1 MLPRFFIDRPIFAT
15 VLSLVITLAGGLALV
30 KLPLALYPPISP
42 PVVQVDCVY
51 PGASSK
57 VVSDTV
63 AAPIEQEVNGVEG
76 MMYMT
81 SQCGND
87 GSYNLQVTFKH
98 GVDLNMAQVLVQNRV
113 NLALP
118 RLPEVLRRSGLTT
131 RKRSPDILL
140 SAGFYSSD
148 GRYDQ
153 LYLSNY
159 ALMRVREEIARVEGV
174 GDVTMVGQRDYSMRI
189 WVDPDKLAARG
200 LTASD
205 VADAI
210 REQNADVAVG
220 QLGQPPA
227 RSGQTAQVPLSVQG
241 RLPNAEAFANII
253 LKTASPSPLPR
264 DSREKVAGVR
274 DSAVVRLKDVA
285 RVELGPKNED
295 LTCHVDGRV
304 AGSLTIW
311 QLPGANALATA
322 DRVKAKL
329 EELKKDFPPGVNYV
343 VRYDTTPFI
352 RETIGEVVHTLRDAV
367 ILVALV
373 VLLFLRNWR
382 AALIPLVAVPVAI
395 IGSFAAMAVLGF
407 SLNNLTLFGLVL
419 AIGIVVD
426 DAIVVVEAVEH
437 HIESGLN
444 PREATIKAM
453 EQVSGPVVA
462 VGLVLSA
469 VFVPCAFI
477 GGITGL
483 FFRQFALTIAVSTLL
498 SAFNSLTLSPALA
511 ALLLRPRRGQ
521 GRRGQGSGV
530 RGQGR
535 QDPLPRFAFAL
546 LGGWL
551 GWVFLTPWLRTVLP
565 AATGV
570 DFPRSSLTPD
580 PWALTPLIGAAAAG
594 WLLGR
599 WLNPLLGW
607 LFERFNAAFEVATD
621 FYVRL
626 VGRLLRG
633 SVIVLI
639 VYGGLLLLTQWGLKT
654 LPTGFIPTQDMGYL
668 LINVQL
674 PDAASTER
682 SAEVMARAEKIVL
695 GTKGIIHALAVT
707 GQSFLLG
714 SNGSN
719 FGSMFVILDEFDRRQ
734 DPSLTANA
742 IAARLRQRFREEIND
757 AEFVI
762 LGPPPVRGVGR
773 AGGFKLMIEDRGD
786 LGLTTLQE
794 QTDELTARA
803 KREPGLVGAATVFRA
818 NVPQLFLQ
826 VDRFEVMQKHVRL
839 QAVTDALEVF
849 QGSLYVNDF
858 NRFGRTWQVIIQAEA
873 PFRKD
878 IDSVRQFQVRNDR
891 GGMVPLGAV
900 AGVRE
905 TNGPLIIT
913 RYNMYPAAFITGS
926 GAPGTSSGES
936 IALME
941 ALAKEHLPQA
951 LAFEWTETAYLELQA
966 GNTAMIIF
974 GYSVALVFLVLA
986 ALYESWSLPLAVIL
1000 IVPLCLLS
1008 SLVGVALAGQDINI
1022 LTRVGF
1028 VMLVG
1033 LASKNAILIVEFA
1046 KVKRDQGASRREATL
1061 EACRLRL
1068 RPIVMTSL
1076 AFILGVVPL
1085 MISHGAGAE
1094 MRRAL
1099 GTAVFSGMLGVTLV
1113 GLLLTPVFFSVI
1125 NWLSGTRT
1133 FNSRPA
1139 RLVGAVLLD
1148 VLTGGV
1154 RRLAGLV
1161 TRRRLVPVWRVP
1173 IPTAPGKIRPME
1185 VLPVDDG
1192 KRPAVNGRAG
1202 EPSPLKGADGHGSP
1216 LQGA

>member
-1 MLPRFFIDRPIFAT
+1 VLPRFFIDRPIFAT
-15 VLSLVITLAGGLALV
+15 VLSLVVTLAGGLALLN
-30 KLPLALYPPISP
+30 LPLSLYPPISP
-42 PVVQVDCVY
+42 PIIQIDCVY
-51 PGASSK
+51 PGASAK
-57 VVSDTV
+57 VVADTV
-63 AAPIEQEVNGVEG
+63 AAPIEQQVNGVEG
-76 MMYMT
+76 MMYMS

-98 GVDLNMAQVLVQNRV
+98 GVNLNMAQVLVQNRV

-118 RLPEVLRRSGLTT
+118 QLPEVIRRSGLTT
-131 RKRSPDILL
+131 RKRTPDILL
-140 SAGFYSSD
+140 AAGFYSKD
-148 GRYDQ
+148 NRYDQ

-159 ALMRVREEIARVEGV
+159 ALMRVREELARIPGV

-189 WVDPDKLAARG
+189 WVDPDKLASRN
-200 LTASD
+200 LTATD
-205 VADAI
+205 VADAV
-210 REQNADVAVG
+210 REQNAAVALG

-227 RSGQTAQVPLSVQG
+227 RPGQTGQIPLSVQG
-241 RLPNAEAFANII
+241 RLPDAEAFANII
-253 LKTASPSPLPR
+253 VKTAPGG
-264 DSREKVAGVR
+264 K
-274 DSAVVRLKDVA
+274 VVRLKDVA
-285 RVELGPKNED
+285 RVELGPKNQD
-295 LTCHVDGRV
+295 LTCHVDGRESSSV
-304 AGSLTIW
+304 TIW
-311 QLPGANALATA
+311 LLPGANALETA

-329 EELKKDFPPGVNYV
+329 EELKKDFPPGVDYV
-343 VRYDTTPFI
+343 IRYDTTPYI
-352 RETIGEVVHTLRDAV
+352 RETIGEVVKTLRDAI
-367 ILVALV
+367 ILVALI
-373 VLLFLRNWR
+373 VLLFLQNWR
-382 AALIPLVAVPVAI
+382 AAIIPLVAVPVAV
-395 IGSFAAMAVLGF
+395 IGSFAAMALLGF

-437 HIESGLN
+437 HIESGLS
-444 PREATIKAM
+444 PRDATIKAM

-498 SAFNSLTLSPALA
+498 SAFNSLTLSPALTA
-511 ALLLRPRRGQ
+511 MLLRPRAGHAGQ
-521 GRRGQGSGV
+521 TGRQGDKET
-530 RGQGR
+530 RR

-551 GWVFLTPWLRTVLP
+551 GWKYLAPAVAKGLASWQWEGADLLLSPCLP
-565 AATGV
+565 VSLSPCLLVCLSVGGV
-570 DFPRSSLTPD
+570 S
-580 PWALTPLIGAAAAG
+580 G
-594 WLLGR
+594 WLAGR
-599 WLNPLLGW
+599 WLNPILGR
-607 LFERFNAAFEVATD
+607 LFYQFNAGFGVATD
-621 FYVRL
+621 WYTRL

-633 SVIVLI
+633 SAFVLV
-639 VYGGLLLLTQWGLKT
+639 VYGGLVVLTHWGLSR

-674 PDAASTER
+674 PDAASTQR
-682 SAEVMARAEKIVL
+682 SAEVMGRAEKVVL

-707 GQSFLLG
+707 GQSFLLS

-734 DPSLTANA
+734 DPELSANA
-742 IAARLRQRFREEIND
+742 IAATLRRRFREEFPD
-757 AEFVI
+757 AQFVV
-762 LGPPPVRGVGR
+762 LGPPPVRGVGK

-786 LGLTTLQE
+786 LGLTALQE
-794 QTDELTARA
+794 QTERLAAAA
-803 KREPGLVGAATVFRA
+803 KAEPGLVGAATVFRA
-818 NVPQLFLQ
+818 NVPQLF
-826 VDRFEVMQKHVRL
+826 VDINRDEVMQKHVRL
-839 QAVTDALEVF
+839 RSVTDALEVF

-873 PFRKD
+873 PYRKD
-878 IDSVRQFQVRNDR
+878 PDSVGQFQVRNSK
-891 GGMVPLGAV
+891 GGMVPLGSV
-900 AGVRE
+900 SGVRD

-926 GAPGTSSGES
+926 GGPGTSSGEA

-941 ALAKEHLPQA
+941 ALAEQHLPRSMSY
-951 LAFEWTETAYLELQA
+951 EWTETAYLELQA
-966 GNTAMIIF
+966 GNTAMVIF
-974 GYSVALVFLVLA
+974 GFSVALVFLVLA

-1008 SLVGVALAGQDINI
+1008 SIVGVALAGLDVNI

-1046 KVKRDQGASRREATL
+1046 KVKREQGVPRREATL

-1085 MISHGAGAE
+1085 MISNGAGAE

-1113 GLLLTPVFFSVI
+1113 GLLLTPVFFYVI
-1125 NWLSGTRT
+1125 NWLSGTRV
-1133 FNSRPA
+1133 FSSRTA
-1139 RLVGAVLLD
+1139 HLVGTVLLD
-1148 VLTGGV
+1148 ALTGGV
-1154 RRLAGLV
+1154 RRVAALV
-1161 TRRRLVPVWRVP
+1161 ARQRRGPARRVAVPTENGKLRPVPGGNGSEAIRV
-1173 IPTAPGKIRPME
+1173 AE
-1185 VLPVDDG
+1185 DD
-1192 KRPAVNGRAG
+1192 KRPAVYGRAG
-1202 EPSPLKGADGHGSP
+1202 EPGP
-1216 LQGA
+1216 LQGTPGDGNPRKGV